1 MSQAVCSHLSQ
12 ADLSDT
18 ELLHQLHDAVNV
30 YYNYT
35 GSAAC
40 FSINE
45 TAVSSLQTT
54 GWNFQV
60 TCLELF
66 YCYC

>member
-1 MSQAVCSHLSQ
+1 VVCSHLSQ
-12 ADLSDT
+12 ADLGDM

-40 FSINE
+40 FSIND
-45 TAVSSLQTT
+45 TAVGNVESK
-54 GWNFQV
+54 GWDFQV
-60 TCLELF
+60 IHLVHF
-66 YCYC
+66 QR